1 MQEGNDMLCISRIRR
16 HYDTLSA
23 KERCIADYILE
34 NGNKVAKM
42 TVAEIA
48 AEADASQATVV
59 RFCRSLGFKGLAEFK
74 LYLGNASL
82 SKEADCSD
90 LSTDESEMAIAQKTA
105 VIYKGLIDET
115 LAVLDSDSLKAAV
128 KALDE
133 ASQIV
138 MFGEGGSGCTTRIA
152 YDTFSQI
159 ALPCVYVEDPFFQIT
174 AASRMEPGQVAFT
187 ICHSGRSRDLIENVQ
202 VAKTKGATAVS
213 IIGIVGTVLSKISDI
228 TLYTGLSDHAFFSE
242 TIAARICELNVVS
255 ALHSALAV
263 KNQDKLGDYQYTVSE
278 LLETKRLKR

>member
-1 MQEGNDMLCISRIRR
+1 MQDGNDMLYISRIRR
-16 HYDTLSA
+16 HYDTLSV
-23 KERCIADYILE
+23 KEKCIADYILE
-34 NGNKVAKM
+34 NGSKVAKM

-74 LYLGNASL
+74 LYLDNASL
-82 SKEADCSD
+82 SKEADYSD

-115 LAVLDSDSLKAAV
+115 LAVLDSDSLKEAV

-138 MFGEGGSGCTTRIA
+138 MFGAGGSGCTTKIA

-159 ALPCVYVEDPFFQIT
+159 ALPCVYIEDPFFQIT
-174 AASRMEPGQVAFT
+174 AASMMRPGQVAFT

-202 VAKTKGATAVS
+202 IAKSKGATAVS

-255 ALHSALAV
+255 ALHSALTV
-263 KNQDKLGDYQYTVSE
+263 KNQEKLGDYQYTVSE
-278 LLETKRLKR
+278 LLETKRLKK